1 MSTGRGSAPID
12 LIPAAAEQ
20 PPTSV
25 GSGARQCLRPPL
37 VVPPGHS
44 VQGLEEAGDLC
55 ARLPGLGVQIR
66 YVEEAPV
73 ASGRGTP
80 WPVARRGYRRGYRRH
95 RAGLVGGK
103 PERWP
108 CLSSAGQPVSRS
120 AGQPDT
126 GAVSSTA
133 MSTSWRRRRGTQLA
147 VHSRLASAPR
157 CGRNLCC
164 RTSRPRLVSTHKC
177 TKTGIF
183 AVGLALVVGIVGK
196 RRVGAFP
203 PGGAL
208 RTGDDAARVSR
219 RTGPSCNST
228 SGSATRLWWQVRCL
242 GAPPWMRRRRTAH
255 RARLASPGIRLT
267 RQNPWRAISFLPRAE
282 TNGPAEPSAPGRRI
296 VRAAVRSESRL
307 GSGPTRRRS
316 DA

>member
-1 MSTGRGSAPID
+1 VRACPASACRSG
-12 LIPAAAEQ
+12 
-20 PPTSV
+20 TSKKPQWRRDV
-25 GSGARQCLRPPL
+25 GPL
-37 VVPPGHS
+37 G
-44 VQGLEEAGDLC
+44 
-55 ARLPGLGVQIR
+55 
-66 YVEEAPV
+66 
-73 ASGRGTP
+73 
-80 WPVARRGYRRGYRRH
+80 
-95 RAGLVGGK
+95 
-103 PERWP
+103 RWP
-108 CLSSAGQPVSRS
+108 GEATGEATGGTGPGWSAVSRSDGRVLAQPVSRS